1 MYVLI
6 SRNDFLTV
14 TDNRFCALI
23 KHIRT
28 MSSLNHI
35 FCAVIFYRSYLAKN
49 CPLYLLQIVSGK
61 PEIKLN
67 CKLKLIVYSWVSL
80 TKGILQ

>member
-1 MYVLI
+1 MI
-6 SRNDFLTV
+6 FLTV
-14 TDNRFCALI
+14 TDNRFRALI

-28 MSSLNHI
+28 ISSLNHI

-67 CKLKLIVYSWVSL
+67 CKLKLTVDNFSTCEL
-80 TKGILQ
+80 TIMIALFEV